1 MAHEVPVHLYTAPS
15 STSKYMEENLNMLS
29 VCRGAADVA
38 REHCYDPA
46 TGLLRP
52 NNFSD
57 VAQHWVLQAVPA
69 GLALVRDAEG

>member
-1 MAHEVPVHLYTAPS
+1 
-15 STSKYMEENLNMLS
+15 MLS
-29 VCRGAADVA
+29 VCPVAADVG

>member
-1 MAHEVPVHLYTAPS
+1 VEVNAQCRLIFEHSHPS
-15 STSKYMEENLNMLS
+15 Q
-29 VCRGAADVA
+29 RPAAGDVG

-52 NNFSD
+52 NHFSD